1 MNVERQERLQL
12 LRDEVAALDLR
23 IVKAQ
28 NDLAWLRRM
37 ATEKRAEITQLVTDG
52 SAPRRSMDA
61 ILR

>member
-37 ATEKRAEITQLVTDG
+37 ATEKRAEITQLVTNG
-52 SAPRRSMDA
+52 SAPRRSLDA
-61 ILR
+61 ITR